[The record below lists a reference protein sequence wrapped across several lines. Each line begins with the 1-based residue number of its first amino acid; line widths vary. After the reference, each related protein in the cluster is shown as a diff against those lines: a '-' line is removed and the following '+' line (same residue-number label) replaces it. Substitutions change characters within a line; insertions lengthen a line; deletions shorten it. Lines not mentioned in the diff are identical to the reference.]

1 MVAVVPGSAESMSG
15 VIGLARSGLSALW
28 SWWLAELAGML
39 PRRLKRVG
47 RRDRRQIVVLLNP
60 DETVVLERTGDR
72 ARMLDVVRADSSDHV
87 GQLAAL
93 LQRVN
98 PRRQPVT
105 ICLSGELGLRKIIS
119 LPLAARDDLKQL
131 LRFEMDRLT
140 PFRAEEVHFAQRIV
154 DTDTPN
160 RRIMVELAVA
170 PRSIVEQALKMAQAV
185 GAVASR
191 VELGTARPDG
201 REPLNLLPQES
212 GDVAG
217 ERRLVRALIV
227 LALILAMVAVAIPL
241 QRQRAKLAALTD
253 QVASTRVEAEESHA
267 LREEL
272 DRLTQTS
279 TFLLAEKGRRP
290 MATEV
295 LADLTRLVPDQAY
308 LAQLMLQGGEV
319 QLHGWAATAS
329 DLISL
334 LDQSPLFRAPQ
345 FRSPVTQDGSDGS
358 ERFHLSVELAEG
370 G

>member
-1 MVAVVPGSAESMSG
+1 MSS

-28 SWWLAELAGML
+28 GWWLAELSGML
-39 PRRLKRVG
+39 PGPLKRVG
-47 RRDRRQIVVLLNP
+47 RRERRQVVLLLNP

-72 ARMLDVVRADSSDHV
+72 ARVVGAASSDPGAHG

-98 PRRQPVT
+98 HRRQPVT

-119 LPLAARDDLKQL
+119 LPLAARDDLEQL

-140 PFRAEEVHFAQRIV
+140 PFRAEEVYFAQRIV
-154 DTDTPN
+154 DTDVPN
-160 RRIMVELAVA
+160 RRITVELAAA
-170 PRSIVEQALKMAQAV
+170 PRSVVEHGLKTARMV

-191 VELGTARPDG
+191 VELGTARTAG
-201 REPLNLLPQES
+201 REPLNLLPQKA
-212 GDVAG
+212 GDAAG
-217 ERRLVRALIV
+217 ERRLIRALV
-227 LALILAMVAVAIPL
+227 LLALILAIVAVAIPL
-241 QRQRAKLAALTD
+241 QRQRSKLAALTD
-253 QVASTRVEAEESHA
+253 QVAATRVEAEQSHA
-267 LREEL
+267 LREQL
-272 DRLTQTS
+272 DQLAQTS

-295 LADLTRLVPDQAY
+295 LADLTRLVPDQAH
-308 LAQLMLQGGEV
+308 LAQLLLQDGEV

-345 FRSPVTQDGSDGS
+345 FRSPVTQDGSDGT

>member
-1 MVAVVPGSAESMSG
+1 MSS

-39 PRRLKRVG
+39 PRRLKRTG
-47 RRDRRQIVVLLNP
+47 RRDRREVVLLLNP
-60 DETVVLERTGDR
+60 GETVVLERARDR
-72 ARMLDVVRADSSDHV
+72 ARVAGVARSDRSDH
-87 GQLAAL
+87 GQQLAAL

-98 PRRQPVT
+98 HRRQPVT
-105 ICLSGELGLRKIIS
+105 ICLGGELGLRKVIG
-119 LPLAARDDLKQL
+119 LPLAARDDLEQL

-140 PFRAEEVHFAQRIV
+140 PFRAEEVYFAQRIV
-154 DTDTPN
+154 DTDMPN

-170 PRSIVEQALKMAQAV
+170 PRSIVDQALRTAQAV

-201 REPLNLLPQES
+201 GEPLNLLPQQA
-212 GDVAG
+212 GDAAG
-217 ERRLVRALIV
+217 ERRLIRALIL
-227 LALILAMVAVAIPL
+227 LAVILAIVAVAIPL
-241 QRQRAKLAALTD
+241 QRQRARLAALAD
-253 QVASTRVEAEESHA
+253 QVAATRVEAEQSHA
-267 LREEL
+267 LREQL
-272 DRLTQTS
+272 DQLTQTG
-279 TFLLAEKGRRP
+279 TFLVAEKRRRP

-295 LADLTRLVPDQAY
+295 LADLTRLMPDQAH
-308 LAQLMLQGGEV
+308 LTQLMLQGGEV
-319 QLHGWAATAS
+319 QLHGQAATAS

-345 FRSPVTQDGSDGS
+345 FRSPVTQDGSDGT